1 MINNPDYKVIFPPIF
16 KIRPTF
22 QGKWKPKMMANPDYK
37 GKWAPRNIPNP
48 DYFEDLTPFKSLA
61 AFDKIGFELWTLSSD
76 IYFDNIIITSDEA
89 QASDL
94 YYKVAFVAF
103 PEITKFLDNFTTQE
117 NHLRHVRRSGR
128 SNRRSPMALGRL
140 HPKCCN
146 SNHTSH
152 HVPLL
157 WRFQQSWR

>member
-1 MINNPDYKVIFPPIF
+1 
-16 KIRPTF
+16 
-22 QGKWKPKMMANPDYK
+22 MMANPDYK

-94 YYKVAFVAF
+94 YYKVILAF
-103 PEITKFLDNFTTQE
+103 ITKITESIDNFTAQE
-117 NHLRHVRRSGR
+117 NNLGHV
-128 SNRRSPMALGRL
+128 
-140 HPKCCN
+140 
-146 SNHTSH
+146 
-152 HVPLL
+152 
-157 WRFQQSWR
+157 

>member
-94 YYKVAFVAF
+94 YHKVAFVACF
-103 PEITKFLDNFTTQE
+103 SNNKVFRQLYHARKPPQACSTVWSKQQKVTPG
-117 NHLRHVRRSGR
+117 SGP
-128 SNRRSPMALGRL
+128 S
-140 HPKCCN
+140 
-146 SNHTSH
+146 TS
-152 HVPLL
+152 
-157 WRFQQSWR
+157 